1 MQRVKRTQKKVS
13 RKVLEATVYFAL
25 LLSPTAV
32 SAQLRGSFDDTETQ
46 PEGTPG
52 DLLGDD
58 GVFETVANI
67 LLLVVGA
74 VAVIML
80 IIGGFRYVVSGGDST
95 AVEGAKNTI
104 LYAIIG
110 IVVAFLAFAA
120 INFLTNQLTEQ
131 SGVSMIM

>member
-1 MQRVKRTQKKVS
+1 MN
-13 RKVLEATVYFAL
+13 
-25 LLSPTAV
+25 LSSV
-32 SAQLRGSFDDTETQ
+32 
-46 PEGTPG
+46 
-52 DLLGDD
+52 
-58 GVFETVANI
+58 VFRPIILKTVANLREGVRGARPEGVPTELLGENGAFEVI
-67 LLLVVGA
+67 ANIMLLLVGA

-120 INFLTNQLTEQ
+120 INFLTEQLAQ
-131 SGVSMIM
+131 NA